1 MTLVIGIKNITQIG
15 VSTFLLGKSME
26 DEHVMEALGRTRVV
40 VRGGKVVEVGEPMI
54 KSCPLAERFD
64 EPVLEFTKE
73 SIRRNIE
80 NRIRKVGMFTK
91 GRVVISDKDF
101 VPFGASE
108 MLSFGIRCNILDGA
122 VIVCDGAGTVVT
134 GNPLLVQGIGGRM
147 SGLVR
152 TAPIPEVIESIER
165 NGGFVLDKNTAV
177 IDQVRGL
184 ELARGL
190 GFSRVAVTITT
201 PDEGE
206 AIRSKFPGATIFATH
221 LTGISKEGAERL
233 VKVCDLVTGCASRW
247 VREVAGQRALL
258 QAGASIPVFAITER
272 GKELVLNKI
281 KGMDAQVLVKLQRL
295 PYQGERQPDPLR

>member
-1 MTLVIGIKNITQIG
+1 
-15 VSTFLLGKSME
+15 
-26 DEHVMEALGRTRVV
+26 
-40 VRGGKVVEVGEPMI
+40 
-54 KSCPLAERFD
+54 
-64 EPVLEFTKE
+64 
-73 SIRRNIE
+73 
-80 NRIRKVGMFTK
+80 
-91 GRVVISDKDF
+91 
-101 VPFGASE
+101 
-108 MLSFGIRCNILDGA
+108 
-122 VIVCDGAGTVVT
+122 
-134 GNPLLVQGIGGRM
+134 
-147 SGLVR
+147 
-152 TAPIPEVIESIER
+152 
-165 NGGFVLDKNTAV
+165 VLDKNTAV

-190 GFSRVAVTITT
+190 GFSRVAVTITM

-272 GKELVLNKI
+272 GKELVLSKI